1 MCVNQKVN
9 SNKVVVIDCQTAG
22 VAGDMF
28 LGTLVDLGA
37 DTGKVVSA
45 IKTLENPAYGYEG
58 IQVEAK
64 KVMRRGFKATQID
77 TTAKVTPKSNGQNLI
92 DIVEKSAANL
102 CLSKKANQFAS
113 KTIRTLVNTEAS
125 IHGLTFAAETHLH
138 EIGLVDTPAEIV
150 GSAVAMDDLGLFDAK
165 IYCTPVAVGGGTN
178 RFSHGI
184 VPSPAPAALAILQSN
199 GFPLKGGPIESELAT
214 PTGAAILVNVVDE
227 VNRFY
232 PAMTPLK
239 VGYGAGT
246 KEFPEMANVLRI
258 TVGEAFED
266 ALLKDEIAVLET
278 NIDDVTGETLG
289 YTLEKLLGE
298 GAKDVSITPMFTKK
312 NRPGQILKVIAD
324 KKDSERLSRVL
335 MAETGTLGVRVTF
348 CERHILNREVH
359 QMDMFLKG
367 IQERVN
373 VKVTKDSQGRAFH
386 VKPEYEDIKR
396 IANATNTPLR
406 EISEIV
412 MAKARETFQTK

>member
-1 MCVNQKVN
+1 
-9 SNKVVVIDCQTAG
+9 
-22 VAGDMF
+22 
-28 LGTLVDLGA
+28 
-37 DTGKVVSA
+37 
-45 IKTLENPAYGYEG
+45 
-58 IQVEAK
+58 
-64 KVMRRGFKATQID
+64 
-77 TTAKVTPKSNGQNLI
+77 
-92 DIVEKSAANL
+92 
-102 CLSKKANQFAS
+102 
-113 KTIRTLVNTEAS
+113 
-125 IHGLTFAAETHLH
+125 
-138 EIGLVDTPAEIV
+138 
-150 GSAVAMDDLGLFDAK
+150 MDDLGLFDAK